1 MEMETVQGK
10 EKGKESGE
18 ETTKGKER
26 EEENVMEIEVD
37 SLAVR
42 EREDKDSTRS

>member
-1 MEMETVQGK
+1 MEMEAVQGK

-18 ETTKGKER
+18 DTTNGKER